1 MSLLPIFLVLIG
13 ALLVYSAVKGRKPV
27 DVVKE
32 ALKKR

>member
-1 MSLLPIFLVLIG
+1 MSLLPLILVLVG
-13 ALLVYSAVKGRKPV
+13 ALLVYSAVKNRKPV

>member
-1 MSLLPIFLVLIG
+1 MSLLPLILVLIG
-13 ALLVYSAVKGRKPV
+13 ALLIYSAVKNRKPV

>member
-1 MSLLPIFLVLIG
+1 MSLLPLILVLVG
-13 ALLVYSAVKGRKPV
+13 TLLVYSAVKNKKPA